1 MRDREAWHAAV
12 RGLQRFRHDL
22 ATEQQHQG
30 DNLLKGKETLKIS
43 EITDT
48 WSSH

>member
-1 MRDREAWHAAV
+1 MLQSME
-12 RGLQRFRHDL
+12 LQRFGHDV
-22 ATEQQHQG
+22 AAEQQQHQG
-30 DNLLKGKETLKIS
+30 DNLLEGKETLKIS